1 MGVYCIPSTERRK
14 LAVVQMFFSI
24 ENTEHGDLTCC
35 LGKQMFNPGG
45 GGDFLVVG
53 KWVCATG
60 WGCIFT
66 TGY

>member
-1 MGVYCIPSTERRK
+1 
-14 LAVVQMFFSI
+14 
-24 ENTEHGDLTCC
+24 
-35 LGKQMFNPGG
+35 MFNPARGG
-45 GGDFLVVG
+45 GGGTSREKAKGWGRGGGGGGGGGVDFPVVG